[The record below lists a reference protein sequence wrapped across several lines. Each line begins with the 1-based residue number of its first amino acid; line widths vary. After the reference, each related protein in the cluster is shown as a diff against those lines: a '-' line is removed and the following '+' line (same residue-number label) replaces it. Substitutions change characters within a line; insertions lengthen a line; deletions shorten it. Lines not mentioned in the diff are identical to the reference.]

1 MAQTFSITDLFT
13 IGIGPSS
20 SHTVGPMR
28 AARDFAERAL
38 IRHDVGQ
45 VVCELFGSLALTG
58 HGHATDTAIL
68 LGLAGHT
75 PEGVCP
81 DAIARLIGEIRAAD
95 ILTLAGRVEIGF
107 VETQHLLFRK
117 GEFLPGH
124 ANAMRFTATYSDGSN
139 YAETYYSIGGG
150 AIAREGA
157 EAPRIN
163 FSLKHPFASA
173 EELLAVGHA
182 TGLSFGDIVSA
193 NEAAWRTEA
202 ETHGFIDAVRAAMLD
217 CIKRGMSN
225 DGILPGGLNVK
236 RRAKCL
242 HERLLERGPRS
253 DPSTVFEWVSLWALA
268 VNEENA
274 AGGRVVTAPTNG
286 AAGVI
291 PAVLK
296 YYEVFTANPTP
307 EGSRLLLTTATAIG
321 FLYKTNASISAAE
334 MGCQGEVGV
343 ACSMAAAGLAAALGG
358 TNAQVENAAEIGMEH
373 NLGLTC
379 DPIGGLV
386 QIPCIERNTMGAI
399 KAINAAYLALQGDGA
414 HVVSLDAVIETMRQ
428 TGEDMR
434 SKYKE
439 TSLGGLAVNVV
450 EC

>member
-1 MAQTFSITDLFT
+1 MTQSFSITDLFT

-38 IRHDVGQ
+38 SRLDVGR

-68 LGLAGHT
+68 LGLAGYT
-75 PEGVCP
+75 PEAVNP
-81 DAIARLIGEIRAAD
+81 DDIAGIIDIIRKSER
-95 ILTLAGRVEIGF
+95 LTLAGKCDIAFTES
-107 VETQHLLFRK
+107 QHLLFRK
-117 GEFLPGH
+117 EFLPGH
-124 ANAMRFTATYSDGSN
+124 ANAMRFTVTYGDASE
-139 YAETYYSIGGG
+139 YIETYFSIGGG
-150 AIAREGA
+150 AILRDGA
-157 EAPRIN
+157 DAPRLN
-163 FSLKHPFASA
+163 FVLPHPFSSGDD
-173 EELLAVGHA
+173 LLEVGA
-182 TGLSFGDIVSA
+182 RTKMTFGAIVEA
-193 NEAAWRTEA
+193 NEATWRSGD
-202 ETHGFIDAVRAAMLD
+202 ETRAFIGEVRAAMLD
-217 CIKRGMSN
+217 CIKRGISN
-225 DGILPGGLNVK
+225 DGMLPGGLNVK
-236 RRAKCL
+236 RRAKSL
-242 HERLLERGPRS
+242 HERLVERGPRS

-296 YYEVFTANPTP
+296 YYEVFTANPTE
-307 EGSRLLLTTATAIG
+307 EGSRLLLTTASAIG

-414 HVVSLDAVIETMRQ
+414 HIVSLDAVIETMRQ